1 MKLSTGQTYWD
12 KTAQPIK
19 HFASLTEKHQS
30 EIVIVGGGMSGTLAA
45 YKLASVGKQVTVIDR
60 AQIGKGSS
68 SANTGLLQYCSD
80 TMLSEFV
87 DQIGEE
93 DAVLFYQMCLEAMEE
108 LTSIAGTLSETTGY
122 RLRDSIYYAS
132 TENDVA
138 KLKREFMYLSKH
150 NFPAEYLTRHELKE
164 RYNLDQPAAIRTWR
178 DAEVNPYQFIQALTA
193 ENLKMGVTYFEQTSV
208 DIDTL
213 DDHSIRTEN
222 GVGIQFDS
230 LIIATGYG
238 KLYSELNGKAQ
249 INQTYAIATK
259 SIADELWKDNVMV
272 WETKKPYLYFR
283 AAPGGR
289 MIAGGLDEESSEL
302 HEDATFIEKKG
313 QQILQEIVEM
323 FPHVDVEIEDTWNSL
338 FGISKDGLPFMGA
351 SSAYKDIYYLLGF
364 EGNGT
369 CYSMAGSSIILDLIQ
384 GKSNPYAEVVK
395 PSRS

>member
-178 DAEVNPYQFIQALTA
+178 DVEVNPYQFI
-193 ENLKMGVTYFEQTSV
+193 K
-208 DIDTL
+208 
-213 DDHSIRTEN
+213 H
-222 GVGIQFDS
+222 
-230 LIIATGYG
+230 
-238 KLYSELNGKAQ
+238 
-249 INQTYAIATK
+249 
-259 SIADELWKDNVMV
+259 
-272 WETKKPYLYFR
+272 
-283 AAPGGR
+283 
-289 MIAGGLDEESSEL
+289 
-302 HEDATFIEKKG
+302 
-313 QQILQEIVEM
+313 
-323 FPHVDVEIEDTWNSL
+323 
-338 FGISKDGLPFMGA
+338 
-351 SSAYKDIYYLLGF
+351 
-364 EGNGT
+364 
-369 CYSMAGSSIILDLIQ
+369 
-384 GKSNPYAEVVK
+384 
-395 PSRS
+395 